1 MIQKSYLTLLI
12 HIFFTLFCLTL
23 FSQVPQKSSCA
34 TEVPENFF
42 DIQNINKESLDYYI
56 DEYFNKAQSK
66 SSTAITNVPAKIHIV
81 TDSNGGTTITESQIL
96 DEIDEANSFLANS
109 FLEITVCEETNY
121 IANNELYNF
130 NYDNMSLLY
139 Q

>member
-12 HIFFTLFCLTL
+12 HIFFTFFCLTL

-56 DEYFNKAQSK
+56 DEYFSKVQSK

-96 DEIDEANSFLANS
+96 DEILSRRNPHKILVSMLDRGLGLSTKLCLTA
-109 FLEITVCEETNY
+109 V
-121 IANNELYNF
+121 
-130 NYDNMSLLY
+130 
-139 Q
+139 